1 MTRIT
6 RRRLSHR
13 FTATLYFAFAVAAFA
28 LLPAMARAESNI
40 TDPYK
45 VGPGDKLRITVYK
58 DPQDSLE
65 SVQVRP
71 DGKITLTLIGDGP
84 QATELKAHART
95 LGIAKLVQWTGWLD
109 KEGMR
114 DAYRNADV
122 FLNPSLFEGMP
133 NTVLEAMACGLPVI
147 ATRVMGNDE
156 VVQHDKTGLLVT
168 LTEPEALARA
178 MTDLAQAPARRA
190 AMATRARLVACKCYS
205 WDATAAQYADIFSR
219 GKNDAR
225 SRI

>member
-28 LLPAMARAESNI
+28 LLPAMAMAESNI

-71 DGKITLTLIGDGP
+71 DGKITMPLIGDIEASGRTP
-84 QATELKAHART
+84 QELGKA
-95 LGIAKLVQWTGWLD
+95 VTG
-109 KEGMR
+109 
-114 DAYRNADV
+114 A
-122 FLNPSLFEGMP
+122 LNTFINNPVV
-133 NTVLEAMACGLPVI
+133 TVIVLEATASTASVI
-147 ATRVMGNDE
+147 GE
-156 VVQHDKTGLLVT
+156 VYHPGMVPLQGDVSILQ
-168 LTEPEALARA
+168 ALA
-178 MTDLAQAPARRA
+178 
-190 AMATRARLVACKCYS
+190 VAGGLKDFADEKNIRILRKGVTGTQTIKFNYK
-205 WDATAAQYADIFSR
+205 DAIKGHGSNPYLKPGDIVVVP
-219 GKNDAR
+219 D
-225 SRI
+225 